1 MIKLDKISKSFG
13 EKKVIN
19 NLSFHFEK
27 GKKYGIMAPSGS
39 GKTTLFRIISS
50 LDTPDN
56 GSVET
61 NSPSTISYLFQ
72 EDRLFESFTAAENI
86 LAVGNKNFDTVIKKL
101 RLDEFLH
108 KFPRE
113 ISGGMKRRTAL
124 ARALVRDADIYLFD
138 EPFTGLDESLKEEI
152 ISYLKDALGGKTLI
166 LSSHDRYE
174 SEKLCDIILNFDQN
188 FNLM

>member
-19 NLSFHFEK
+19 NLSVHFEK

-50 LDTPDN
+50 LDTPDS

-72 EDRLFESFTAAENI
+72 EDRLFENFTAAENI

-113 ISGGMKRRTAL
+113 LSGGMKRRTAL
-124 ARALVRDADIYLFD
+124 ARALVRDADIYLLD
-138 EPFTGLDESLKEEI
+138 EPFTGLDGSLKEEI
-152 ISYLKDALGGKTLI
+152 ISYLKDALDGKTLI

-174 SEKLCDIILNFDQN
+174 AEKLCDIILNFDQN